1 MASTGSHPRTA
12 SAARV
17 LGTSGVLVLLLAA
30 CEAPTRAIAPAASGG
45 ALDPPGSAQASAP
58 AQAPSPE
65 PAPVPS
71 PEGVYAMAPPL
82 GSELRVVALPGRPGE
97 YRIEVHGGGDPAD
110 GAAVGADCQAVA
122 EGRLEGD
129 RIEAALQ
136 PFESD
141 LGGLD
146 ASDLADAPRVELQ
159 LHGDTVELQGAFA
172 HCAMATVMAGT
183 YRRTAAPSVFKD
195 CPPLPAACWNRD

>member
-1 MASTGSHPRTA
+1 MASTGSRPRTA
-12 SAARV
+12 FAARV
-17 LGTSGVLVLLLAA
+17 VGTSGALVLLLAA
-30 CEAPTRAIAPAASGG
+30 CEARTQAVAPAAPVG
-45 ALDPPGSAQASAP
+45 APDPTGSAQTSAPAHTQAPASAP
-58 AQAPSPE
+58 A
-65 PAPVPS
+65 PS

-97 YRIEVHGGGDPAD
+97 YRIEIHGGGDPAD

-146 ASDLADAPRVELQ
+146 AGDLADAPRVELQ
-159 LHGDTVELQGAFA
+159 LHDDTVELQGAFA

-183 YRRTAAPSVFKD
+183 YRRTAAPSVFED